1 MQLNKVVIAH
11 SWNDVSVNIQ
21 TKAVA
26 ASLAE
31 NCEVVFVTQ
40 ARITTTPLPANKNL
54 TVKEWPNKR
63 PNTLKDLWFIYKLL
77 RKENP
82 QVAIVHFGAT
92 NLMLLGAWLARVP
105 NRIAWMHTLSG
116 QYFLDIK
123 SEKKA
128 KLAIRTRTLVY
139 KLATKIVVLNEFA
152 RKDATNNYKVA
163 STKVYKIYNG
173 IKDLFINNTNDGSDL
188 SIRYAGR
195 LDNSK
200 GIDILIDAF
209 AKVAPQFPNA
219 KLEMVGI
226 GFEMEMYK
234 KRIVELGLKEQVVFH
249 GRLPYEQ
256 MYDFM
261 SKAYCLLVP
270 SRLDNFPTVVLEA
283 MATGTTVI
291 ASKAGGL
298 PEMIEDGKTGLLF
311 DTGNVDD
318 LADKLQTLL
327 SNVQLRNK
335 FAKAARA
342 KFEQEFLVD
351 IHVKNVTDFLK
362 QL

>member
-1 MQLNKVVIAH
+1 MHLNKVVIAH

-31 NCEVVFVTQ
+31 NCKVVFVTQ
-40 ARITTTPLPANKNL
+40 ARITTTPLPTNSNL
-54 TVKEWPNKR
+54 EVREWPNKR

-77 RKENP
+77 RKEKP

-92 NLMLLGAWLARVP
+92 NLMLLGSWLARVP

-128 KLAIRTRTLVY
+128 RLAILIRTLVY

-152 RKDATNNYKVA
+152 RRDAINNYKVA
-163 STKVYKIYNG
+163 PNKVFKIFNG
-173 IKDLFINNTNDGSDL
+173 TKDLLIKNTNDGADF

-195 LDNSK
+195 IDHSK
-200 GIDILIDAF
+200 GIDLLIDAF
-209 AKVAPQFPNA
+209 ASIASQFPNA
-219 KLEMVGI
+219 RLEMVGK
-226 GFEMEMYK
+226 GAEKEAYERK
-234 KRIVELGLKEQVVFH
+234 VEQLGLGRQIVFL
-249 GRLPYEQ
+249 GGIPYEQ
-256 MYDFM
+256 MYEFM
-261 SKAYCLLVP
+261 SKAYCLVVP
-270 SRLDNFPTVVLEA
+270 SRLDNFPAVVLEA
-283 MATGTTVI
+283 MATGTPLI
-291 ASKAGGL
+291 GSKAGGL
-298 PEMIEDGKTGLLF
+298 PEMIADGETGLLF

-318 LADKLQTLL
+318 LADKLQVLL
-327 SNVQLRNK
+327 SNVRLRNELG
-335 FAKAARA
+335 KAART
-342 KFEQEFLVD
+342 KFEKEFLID
-351 IHVKNVTDFLK
+351 IHVRNVTDFLK